1 MWTQYDD
8 SWPLMKKLL
17 TLAVIGAL
25 ALTGCQ
31 TTAEVFEI
39 GEAGER
45 NVGPCPRAF
54 ALFDAARIVE
64 FRGDAQRFDNVGF
77 TGEISKVTSLC
88 RYVGDNPITGD
99 VAITFDLGRGPAVGA
114 QRDAVYQYWVAV
126 TRKNIAVI
134 DKQTFALQVRFPEGE
149 DRVRVTET
157 IKDFSISRVSDTTS
171 GENFELIVGFEV
183 TPEQR
188 AFNNEG
194 RRFRVN
200 AGQD

>member
-1 MWTQYDD
+1 
-8 SWPLMKKLL
+8 MKKLL
-17 TLAVIGAL
+17 TLALIGAL
-25 ALTGCQ
+25 AVTGCRS
-31 TTAEVFEI
+31 TAEIFDI

-54 ALFDAARIVE
+54 ALYDAARIVE

-99 VAITFDLGRGPAVGA
+99 VTLTFELGRGPATGG
-114 QRDAVYQYWVAV
+114 QRDAVYQYWVAI

-134 DKQTFALQVRFPEGE
+134 NKQTFPLQVTFPEGT
-149 DRVRVTET
+149 DRIRVTKTVEDFT
-157 IKDFSISRVSDTTS
+157 IARATDTTS
-171 GENFELIVGFEV
+171 GENFEIIVGFEV